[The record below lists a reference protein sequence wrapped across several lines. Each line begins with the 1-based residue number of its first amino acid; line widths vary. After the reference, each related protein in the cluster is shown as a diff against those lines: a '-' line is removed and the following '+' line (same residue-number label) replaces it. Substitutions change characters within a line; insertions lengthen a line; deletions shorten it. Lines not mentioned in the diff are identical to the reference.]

1 VKECI
6 DYVSTKNANISNVK
20 NSLYKPSQESI
31 VTAVSSQKAL
41 MWDQGVSKHMVEK
54 GLSGGPYMHR
64 PIGKHDIKYL

>member
-1 VKECI
+1 MLVRL
-6 DYVSTKNANISNVK
+6 N
-20 NSLYKPSQESI
+20 
-31 VTAVSSQKAL
+31 AVSSQKVL